1 MPLYEKLGLPNTSSG
16 MQIKSIQR
24 VSGSI
29 VAGNGSAN
37 VTILPVNPAKTVV
50 IFNGSLST
58 STFSVTGASPAFGQ
72 TLGAQL
78 VGSTTVRFHAYTNS
92 AGSIAGNLIL
102 SATVVEFT

>member
-29 VAGNGSAN
+29 ANGSGFAN

-58 STFSVTGASPAFGQ
+58 STFAVTGAFGQ
-72 TLGAQL
+72 NLGAQL
-78 VGSTTVRFHAYTNS
+78 VDSTTVRFNAYTAAS
-92 AGSIAGNLIL
+92 AGSFSGNLIL